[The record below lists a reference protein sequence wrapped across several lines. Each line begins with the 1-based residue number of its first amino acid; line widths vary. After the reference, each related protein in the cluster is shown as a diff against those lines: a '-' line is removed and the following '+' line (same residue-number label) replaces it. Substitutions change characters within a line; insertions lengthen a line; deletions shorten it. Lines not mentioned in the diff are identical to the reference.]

1 MARDF
6 VGVVVRRLR
15 RLDKPVPEIAAATG
29 VGESWLYMFRR
40 GKIPNPGVLQ
50 FTALQ
55 QYLDRNGV

>member
-15 RLDKPVPEIAAATG
+15 RLDKPVPEIAAACG

-40 GKIPNPGVLQ
+40 GHIPNPGVLQ
-50 FTALQ
+50 FDRLRR
-55 QYLDRNGV
+55 YLDRQGA